1 MERFTSIHAYKTRIM
16 AKKFFYAIAMM
27 IAMAI
32 SFSACTEGGIA
43 DIDGDMSIDINGG
56 ENKPADPDTY
66 ELITEH
72 VGFAIEGD
80 ILLDDHDAVLLKNG
94 EEVERHAY
102 AGEFLLSQNEVTL
115 KRSVAEKLQQDTIVY
130 NGGFD
135 LAGVAVLTVSS
146 QLQSCDEVYCTENGK
161 TYCHPQFAE
170 QSKDAVPALN
180 LCNPQQSILVLH
192 TIDGDI
198 LNGDVNIEDQ
208 KWPIEIIVTDDDVR
222 TVDYSDAKVISA
234 DEVEIIKTVKVNG
247 SVVET
252 SPIRVAYHATLE
264 CGGLIS
270 TNDLTP
276 LAYGSDSN
284 VNGEMVTINMNIV
297 SFTASVDMPATVSFE
312 DEGSSHTAKVVYN
325 SLYVTSN
332 GDIKV
337 VDNSTENI
345 DILNTAYFK
354 LVCDGINMAE
364 DDKLIRQT
372 SRVYAEFE
380 KEESG
385 FIYFILHEKED
396 IRFTAPSGV
405 SIISGSDDEFVVEDL
420 TLSQTGRNQGNWNTM
435 KTSTVNGV
443 KFTSYSREDI
453 YNYSHGITN
462 TVKVTKNDDF
472 IIIHNGHEYAVK
484 INEVSIAAAAPVA
497 GNVTTDNVYKTRPYT
512 LVYTASRNDV
522 KAEDKTVFTLKVK
535 EDVLDWE
542 LDDYAVVTGRN
553 EVTIKAYETRNG
565 VRTGRVETL
574 TAGYSATLTA
584 GAIIT
589 KTSQDV
595 LRLVNS
601 TATLSGSTA
610 SFDYVLGSES
620 FEDKWNWSASNTA
633 TFTLPDGKT
642 QVTKPIKADY
652 SVRSTGLNIN
662 GNVYSNAAKLYA
674 DNIAVAEDVQ
684 KIQVVKADIDGYEAI
699 SGFLTTWYRN
709 INGALVSQG
718 NIIVVNYRNI
728 SDKNKN
734 ILVVRDA
741 SNGQEIKRENA
752 NNIAAE
758 TILSVVYGNN
768 GMSVATLIGVTSTN
782 NQPKDWRYEAINSSA
797 ALTVDE
803 LAVVTQRLPNPYIA
817 YATVENGSLKLGNF
831 IFY

>member
-1 MERFTSIHAYKTRIM
+1 MERFTSIHAYTLNTM
-16 AKKFFYAIAMM
+16 AKKNFFAVIFMM
-27 IAMAI
+27 IAMV
-32 SFSACTEGGIA
+32 SLLACTEDGIA
-43 DIDGDMSIDINGG
+43 DIDGEVSIDVNGG
-56 ENKPADPDTY
+56 QGEDITY

-72 VGFAIEGD
+72 VGAELAGNKI
-80 ILLDDHDAVLLKNG
+80 LDDHDAILLKNS

-102 AGEFLLSQNEVTL
+102 IAEHEINVSEVSL
-115 KRSVAEKLQQDTIVY
+115 KRAIAEELQNSTINYVD
-130 NGGFD
+130 GKFD
-135 LAGVAVLTVSS
+135 LAGIAMTATVT
-146 QLQSCDEVYCTENGK
+146 LQNCDEVYCQETGK
-161 TYCHPQFAE
+161 TYCHPSFKEDESMVA
-170 QSKDAVPALN
+170 ALTCCTLQPSVLKIKN
-180 LCNPQQSILVLH
+180 ISGNILYADMVISDHESIEYPV
-192 TIDGDI
+192 
-198 LNGDVNIEDQ
+198 
-208 KWPIEIIVTDDDVR
+208 EIIVTDDDVR
-222 TVDYSDAKVISA
+222 TVEYSDAKVISA
-234 DEVEIIKTVKVNG
+234 DEVEIIKTVKING
-247 SVVET
+247 EVTET
-252 SPIRVAYHATLE
+252 TTIEVPYKASME
-264 CGGLIS
+264 CGEQIT

-312 DEGSSHTAKVVYN
+312 DEGEEHTAKVVYN

-337 VDNSTENI
+337 VDNSAENI
-345 DILNTAYFK
+345 DIMNTAYFK
-354 LVCDGINMAE
+354 LVCDDIDMAE
-364 DDKLIRQT
+364 DTKEIRQT
-372 SRVYAEFE
+372 LRVYAEFE
-380 KEESG
+380 KEENG

-405 SIISGSDDEFVVEDL
+405 SIVAGADDEFVVESL
-420 TLSQTGRNQGNWNTM
+420 ELSSTGRNQGSWKATET
-435 KTSTVNGV
+435 KTVNGV

-512 LVYTASRNDV
+512 LVYTASRNAV
-522 KAEDKTVFTLKVK
+522 KSSDETVISLKVK
-535 EDVLDWE
+535 EDVLGWE
-542 LDDYAVVTGRN
+542 VDDYAVVTGRN

-574 TAGYSATLTA
+574 TASYAASLTA
-584 GAIIT
+584 GQIIS
-589 KTSQDV
+589 KTSQNV
-595 LRLVNS
+595 LRLVNT

-620 FEDKWNWSASNTA
+620 FEDKWNWSASSNA
-633 TFTLPDGKT
+633 TFTLPDGQQT
-642 QVTKPIKADY
+642 TKPVKAEY

-662 GNVYSNAAKLYA
+662 GNVYSNAASLYA

-741 SNGQEIKRENA
+741 SNGQEIMRENA

-768 GMSVATLIGVTSTN
+768 GMAVATLIGVTSTN

-817 YATVENGSLKLGNF
+817 YATVENGGLKLGNF

>member
-1 MERFTSIHAYKTRIM
+1 MLEFISSIHAYKTRIM
-16 AKKFFYAIAMM
+16 AKKNFFAIAMM
-27 IAMAI
+27 IAMVI
-32 SFSACTEGGIA
+32 SFSACTEGGILGL
-43 DIDGDMSIDINGG
+43 DGEAIFDVNGG
-56 ENKPADPDTY
+56 EGEDITY
-66 ELITEH
+66 ELVTEH
-72 VGFAIEGD
+72 IGFAIEGD

-102 AGEFLLSQNEVTL
+102 AGEFLLSHNEVTL
-115 KRSVAEKLQQDTIVY
+115 KRSVAEKLQQDTIVVN

-135 LAGVAVLTVSS
+135 LNGVAVLTISL
-146 QLQSCDEVYCTENGK
+146 QLQNCDEVYCNENGK

-170 QSKDAVPALN
+170 QNKDAVPALN
-180 LCNPQQSILVLH
+180 LCNPQRDTLFLH
-192 TIDGDI
+192 TIEGDI

-208 KWPIEIIVTDDDVR
+208 KWPVKIIVTDDDVR

-337 VDNSTENI
+337 VNNSTENI

-380 KEESG
+380 KEEEG
-385 FIYFILHEKED
+385 IIYFILHEKED
-396 IRFTAPSGV
+396 IRFTAPSGILLV
-405 SIISGSDDEFVVEDL
+405 AGTDDEFVVENL
-420 TLSQTGRNQGNWNTM
+420 ELSQTGRNEGSWKAT

-443 KFTSYSREDI
+443 KFTSYERNDI
-453 YNYSHGITN
+453 YSYSHGITN
-462 TVKVTKNDDF
+462 TVNVTKNDDF

-512 LVYTASRNDV
+512 LAYTASRNNT
-522 KAEDKTVFTLKVK
+522 KAEDETIFTLKVK
-535 EDVLDWE
+535 EDVLGWE
-542 LDDYAVVTGRN
+542 VDDYATVTDRN
-553 EVTIKAYETRNG
+553 TVSINAYETRNG
-565 VRTGRVETL
+565 DRTGRVETL
-574 TAGYSATLTA
+574 TAGYSANLVA
-584 GAIIT
+584 GTIEP
-589 KTSQDV
+589 KTSQDI
-595 LRLVNS
+595 LRLMS
-601 TATLSGSTA
+601 TTATMSGSKAYFNYT
-610 SFDYVLGSES
+610 LGSENFQGEWS
-620 FEDKWNWSASNTA
+620 WSASSNA
-633 TFTLPDGKT
+633 TFTLPDGQQT
-642 QVTKPIKADY
+642 TKPVKADY
-652 SVRSTGLNIN
+652 SVRSTDLSID
-662 GNVYSNAAKLYA
+662 GNVYSNAASLYA

-684 KIQVVKADIDGYEAI
+684 KIQVVRADIEGYEAI

-709 INGALVSQG
+709 INGALISQG

-741 SNGQEIKRENA
+741 SNGQEVMRENA

-782 NQPKDWRYEAINSSA
+782 NQPKDWRYKAINNNA

-803 LAVVTQRLPNPYIA
+803 MAVVTQRLPNPYIA
-817 YATVENGSLKLGNF
+817 YATVENGGLKLGNF